1 MTKKYTLKDVIVDPD
16 DKRVEIGKEY
26 YFANTP
32 RECVVRANSGEKKLI
47 GILYGVKTDH
57 NIAFELDADNFR
69 FWQCLIRNREPK
81 LKYVPFD
88 FSKKSVRDKLRE
100 KWIKCKNGHNEFN
113 IFGFSYNEARHIWLA
128 NSFTAE
134 NLFEGYEFI
143 DGTPFGEA
151 VIEEE
156 E

>member
-1 MTKKYTLKDVIVDPD
+1 MAKKYTLKDVIVDPND
-16 DKRVEIGKEY
+16 PRVKIGKEY
-26 YFANTP
+26 YFAINPQKCVEIANT
-32 RECVVRANSGEKKLI
+32 GDKKLI
-47 GILYGVKTDH
+47 GVLREIKFGDYLPFRLYA
-57 NIAFELDADNFR
+57 NNFN
-69 FWQCLIRNREPK
+69 FWTCIIRNKEPK

-88 FSKKSVRDKLRE
+88 FSKKSVRDKLRN
-100 KWIKCKNGHNEFN
+100 KWIKCKNGNNEFN
-113 IFGFSYNEARHIWLA
+113 IFGFSYDEARRIWLA

-134 NLFEGYEFI
+134 NLLEGYEFI